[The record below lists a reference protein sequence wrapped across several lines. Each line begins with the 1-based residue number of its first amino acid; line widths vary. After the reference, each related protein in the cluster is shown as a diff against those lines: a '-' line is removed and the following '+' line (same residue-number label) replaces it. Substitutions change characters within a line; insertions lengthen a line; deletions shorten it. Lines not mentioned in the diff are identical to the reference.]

1 MIVTTAYFALLYATA
16 AAAASS
22 ASSSVPA
29 SSFLRRSS
37 STTTK
42 NSNIRTLVGEETEE
56 TTAAAACQIQVDFG
70 ACPLPPPLTIENGC
84 ENPFQRITF
93 RYTDNTCAQSAH
105 FVHRHD
111 GTTCTDYETDT
122 NADADDTPTD
132 NQVDVDRSIP
142 TKRLTSNRLGS
153 SSSASSSS
161 LLLSHTNSYPAEESI
176 ITTAATKYIT
186 VTSQS
191 GDETYFTGM
200 VDLGDEYT
208 INANAEYAVLQGDL
222 TITVYET
229 KDDAESIVQQT
240 NVVLECSTNPV
251 FLLDTFGA
259 HQITAW
265 TEITGRTVALPTTTA
280 IHTAT
285 LPITITNPSS
295 SVSSSSSSTSSSTQ
309 LVTMSVI
316 SNMDDAEHPME
327 DYTSEIQNILLQPGQ
342 SMTPREYVF
351 EYHPSGP
358 RTRYTFLTTVIGTN
372 PNSNQQCHASA
383 TIECI
388 L

>member
-1 MIVTTAYFALLYATA
+1 MIVTTACFALIYTA
-16 AAAASS
+16 AAVGSS

-37 STTTK
+37 STTK
-42 NSNIRTLVGEETEE
+42 NSNTRRTLVGEETEE
-56 TTAAAACQIQVDFG
+56 TTAAAPCQIQVDFG

-93 RYTDNTCAQSAH
+93 RYTDSTCAQSAH

-111 GTTCTDYETDT
+111 GTTCTDYDT
-122 NADADDTPTD
+122 ANAADDTIPTD
-132 NQVDVDRSIP
+132 NQMVVDRSVP
-142 TKRLTSNRLGS
+142 TKRLRSNRLGS

-161 LLLSHTNSYPAEESI
+161 LLLSHTNAYPAEESI
-176 ITTAATKYIT
+176 TTAAAAAPTTKYIT

-191 GDETYFTGM
+191 GNETYFTGT
-200 VDLGDEYT
+200 VGLGDEYT
-208 INANAEYAVLQGDL
+208 LNAQADYAVLPDAL
-222 TITVYET
+222 TITVYE
-229 KDDAESIVQQT
+229 KNGGSIVQQT
-240 NVVLECSTNPV
+240 NVVLDCSTNPV

-265 TEITGRTVALPTTTA
+265 TEITGRTVALPTHS
-280 IHTAT
+280 IQTAT
-285 LPITITNPSS
+285 IPITITNPAS
-295 SVSSSSSSTSSSTQ
+295 SVSSSSSSSSNTQ
-309 LVTMSVI
+309 LVAMSVI
-316 SNMDDAEHPME
+316 SNMDDAEHPMD
-327 DYTSEIQNILLQPGQ
+327 DYTAEIQNILLQPGQ

-351 EYHPSGP
+351 EYQPSGP

>member
-1 MIVTTAYFALLYATA
+1 MIVTTACFALIYTA
-16 AAAASS
+16 AAVGSS

-37 STTTK
+37 STTK
-42 NSNIRTLVGEETEE
+42 NSNTRRTLVGEETEE
-56 TTAAAACQIQVDFG
+56 TTAAAPCQIQVDFG

-84 ENPFQRITF
+84 ANPFQRITF
-93 RYTDNTCAQSAH
+93 RYTDSTCAQSAH

-111 GTTCTDYETDT
+111 GTTCTDYDT
-122 NADADDTPTD
+122 ANAADDTIPTD
-132 NQVDVDRSIP
+132 NQMVVDRSVP
-142 TKRLTSNRLGS
+142 TKRLRSNRLGS

-161 LLLSHTNSYPAEESI
+161 LLLSHTNAYPAEESI
-176 ITTAATKYIT
+176 EAAATKYIT
-186 VTSQS
+186 VTSQN
-191 GDETYFTGM
+191 GDETYFTGT
-200 VDLGDEYT
+200 VGLGEEYT
-208 INANAEYAVLQGDL
+208 INENADYAVLRDAL
-222 TITVYET
+222 TITVYENNN
-229 KDDAESIVQQT
+229 DLGSIVQQT
-240 NVVLECSTNPV
+240 NVVLDCSTNPV

-265 TEITGRTVALPTTTA
+265 TEITGRTVALPTHS
-280 IHTAT
+280 IQTAT
-285 LPITITNPSS
+285 IPITITNPF
-295 SVSSSSSSTSSSTQ
+295 SSSSSSTSSSSTQ
-309 LVTMSVI
+309 LVAMSVI

-327 DYTSEIQNILLQPGQ
+327 DYTSEIQNIRLQPGQ

-351 EYHPSGP
+351 EYQPSSGP

>member
-1 MIVTTAYFALLYATA
+1 MIVTTACFALIYAAVAT
-16 AAAASS
+16 ASS

-29 SSFLRRSS
+29 ATSFLRRSS
-37 STTTK
+37 STTK
-42 NSNIRTLVGEETEE
+42 NSNTRILVEEETEDI
-56 TTAAAACQIQVDFG
+56 TAAACQIQVAFG

-93 RYTDNTCAQSAH
+93 RYTDSTCAQSAH

-111 GTTCTDYETDT
+111 GTTCTDYETDNHT
-122 NADADDTPTD
+122 TTD
-132 NQVDVDRSIP
+132 NQLVVNRSVP

-161 LLLSHTNSYPAEESI
+161 LLLSHTNAYPAEESI
-176 ITTAATKYIT
+176 TAATTKYIT

-191 GDETYFTGM
+191 GDETYFTGT
-200 VDLGDEYT
+200 VGLGEEYT
-208 INANAEYAVLQGDL
+208 INENADYAVLQDAL
-222 TITVYET
+222 TITVYE
-229 KDDAESIVQQT
+229 KNGGSIVQQT
-240 NVVLECSTNPV
+240 NVVLECSTNPI

-265 TEITGRTVALPTTTA
+265 IEITGRTVALPTTPA

-285 LPITITNPSS
+285 LPITITNPASS
-295 SVSSSSSSTSSSTQ
+295 LSSRSSSTQ
-309 LVTMSVI
+309 LVAMSVI

-327 DYTSEIQNILLQPGQ
+327 DYTSEIQNIRLQPGQ

-351 EYHPSGP
+351 EYEYGTGP
-358 RTRYTFLTTVIGTN
+358 RTRYTFLTTVIGTSTTANTNDGSSN
-372 PNSNQQCHASA
+372 PQCHASA